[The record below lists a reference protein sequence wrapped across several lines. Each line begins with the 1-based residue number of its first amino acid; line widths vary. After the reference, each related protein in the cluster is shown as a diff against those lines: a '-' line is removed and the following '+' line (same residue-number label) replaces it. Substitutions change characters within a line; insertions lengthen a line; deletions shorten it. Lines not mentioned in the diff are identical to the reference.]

1 MKRVYPRST
10 ERIFCFPNVVWVS
23 SKGGF
28 RIVSD
33 TLIIIIII
41 ISIIIIIINRS
52 KSREIIFT
60 DKRRK
65 RSFQPP
71 SPLTIPRTRVVKV
84 QFTIKRLH
92 NQLVFSVDRLKI

>member
-1 MKRVYPRST
+1 MKKVYPRSR

-33 TLIIIIII
+33 TLIIIIIII

-71 SPLTIPRTRVVKV
+71 SPLTTTYSCGEGAVY
-84 QFTIKRLH
+84 
-92 NQLVFSVDRLKI
+92 D